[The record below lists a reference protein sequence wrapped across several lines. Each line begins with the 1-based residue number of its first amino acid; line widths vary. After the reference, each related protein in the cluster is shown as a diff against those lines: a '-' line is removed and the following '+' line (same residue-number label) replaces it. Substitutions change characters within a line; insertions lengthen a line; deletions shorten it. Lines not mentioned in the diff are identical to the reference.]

1 MAEGEDLIDFRDPD
15 NTGDDDEQEVNR
27 TGAFVPG
34 AFEPYEASTP
44 YHGGEQI
51 NFQTTMH
58 EQSGLSEPSYEETA
72 FWGGA
77 QGEIRRSWYALA
89 RFFPRARATDL
100 ETSYSKTGRLQVK
113 MSGFGKK
120 NYPLF
125 TKDKYT
131 GKEQLNPGLTKEI
144 ENSLGSS
151 AGDIIAE
158 DQTNIEDSRKKIS
171 QYEEQQRQ
179 DEALVAERE
188 KNNKKCKIFHCKIKD
203 YKQELMPFKMNMV
216 ALLKINQNLIG

>member
-72 FWGGA
+72 FWGGRP
-77 QGEIRRSWYALA
+77 RR
-89 RFFPRARATDL
+89 
-100 ETSYSKTGRLQVK
+100 
-113 MSGFGKK
+113 
-120 NYPLF
+120 N
-125 TKDKYT
+125 
-131 GKEQLNPGLTKEI
+131 
-144 ENSLGSS
+144 
-151 AGDIIAE
+151 
-158 DQTNIEDSRKKIS
+158 KKIVGCVNPVFS
-171 QYEEQQRQ
+171 KGKRYRSGNFIQ
-179 DEALVAERE
+179 
-188 KNNKKCKIFHCKIKD
+188 
-203 YKQELMPFKMNMV
+203 
-216 ALLKINQNLIG
+216 